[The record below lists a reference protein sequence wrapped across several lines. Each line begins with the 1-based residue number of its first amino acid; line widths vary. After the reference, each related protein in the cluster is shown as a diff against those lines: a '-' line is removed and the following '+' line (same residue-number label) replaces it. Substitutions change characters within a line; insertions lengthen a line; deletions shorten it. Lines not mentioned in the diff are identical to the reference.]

1 MVKNY
6 HTSEELA
13 DLLIHSSE
21 HKVNQPYL
29 KLALLGIMAGAFI
42 SLGAEASCAASYSI
56 ESTGLAKTLAGVIFP
71 IGLMMI
77 TLVGG
82 QLFTSS
88 CMNITAV
95 VDKKIKLSSMLVNLF
110 LVYVTNFVGA
120 ILIAYAINSCGELNY
135 SSGILGAYTIKI
147 AAAKLS
153 LDFNTAIVSGILCNL
168 LVCLAVLMAATA
180 KDIIGKLFAIFF
192 PIFLFIISGFEHSV
206 ANMYYIPA
214 GIMAAANP
222 TYVQKAIEIYHVS
235 PQQIEQFSY
244 QNMLINNLLP
254 VTIGNFIGGA
264 VIISGFVYL
273 INKTKY
279 FNK

>member
-1 MVKNY
+1 MTKNY
-6 HTSEELA
+6 HSSEELA

-21 HKVNQPYL
+21 HKVNQSYF
-29 KLALLGIMAGAFI
+29 KVALLGIMAGAFI
-42 SLGAEASCAASYSI
+42 SLGAEASSAASYSI

-95 VDKKIKLSSMLVNLF
+95 FDKKIKLSNMLVNLF
-110 LVYVTNFVGA
+110 LVYITNFIGA
-120 ILIAYAINSCGELNY
+120 FLIAYAIYSCGELNY
-135 SSGILGAYTIKI
+135 SSGALGAYTIKI

-153 LDFNTAIVSGILCNL
+153 LNFNTALVSGILCNL

-180 KDIIGKLFAIFF
+180 KDIVGKIFAIFF
-192 PIFLFIISGFEHSV
+192 PILLFIISGFEHSV

-214 GIMAAANP
+214 GILAATNP
-222 TYVQKAIEIYHVS
+222 TYVQKAIETYHVS
-235 PQQIEQFSY
+235 PQQLEQFSY

-254 VTIGNFIGGA
+254 VSIGNFIGGA
-264 VIISGFVYL
+264 VLISGFVYL
-273 INKTKY
+273 INKTK
-279 FNK
+279 

>member
-6 HTSEELA
+6 HSSEELA

-21 HKVNQPYL
+21 HKVNQSYF
-29 KLALLGIMAGAFI
+29 KVALLGIMAGAFI
-42 SLGAEASCAASYSI
+42 SLGAEASSAASYSI

-88 CMNITAV
+88 CMNVTAV
-95 VDKKIKLSSMLVNLF
+95 FDKRIKWSNMAVNLV
-110 LVYVTNFVGA
+110 LVYIANYIGA
-120 ILIAYAINSCGELNY
+120 FLIAYSINSCGELNY
-135 SSGILGAYTIKI
+135 SAGALGAYTIKI

-153 LDFNTAIVSGILCNL
+153 LDFNTGIVSGILCNI

-180 KDIIGKLFAIFF
+180 KDIIGKIFAIFF

-222 TYVQKAIEIYHVS
+222 AYVQKAIEIYHVS

-264 VIISGFVYL
+264 VLISGFVYL
-273 INKTKY
+273 INTTKY

>member
-13 DLLIHSSE
+13 DLLILSSE

-42 SLGAEASCAASYSI
+42 SLGAEASSAASYSI
-56 ESTGLAKTLAGVIFP
+56 ESTGLAKALAGVIFP